1 MTWNDGSVY
10 EGEFDRG
17 TRHGRGELR
26 LSDGFIYSGSWDTNY
41 MEGRGMSIFPD
52 GQEYQGMF
60 KKGLRD
66 GRGSITFAEVYFSSM
81 SCSFSFLGRCLRG
94 EVP

>member
-52 GQEYQGMF
+52 GQEYQVR
-60 KKGLRD
+60 LP
-66 GRGSITFAEVYFSSM
+66 S
-81 SCSFSFLGRCLRG
+81 SFLLLTLPGDVQEGLA
-94 EVP
+94 

>member
-10 EGEFDRG
+10 EGDFDRG

-26 LSDGFIYSGSWDTNY
+26 LSDGFIYSGAWDNNY

-52 GQEYQGMF
+52 GQEYQVSHFVINLFSLFTFRYSLFF
-60 KKGLRD
+60 KIYFKG
-66 GRGSITFAEVYFSSM
+66 YF
-81 SCSFSFLGRCLRG
+81 
-94 EVP
+94 